1 MIRKIE
7 KLTKEKN
14 SNEKS
19 KVSLY
24 KVQDKK
30 TYYDFYSI
38 LMSDSFDNNTYN
50 EYKSGFGATPQRG
63 AETISQIEKGFLSH
77 RDSLKNNN
85 LTFDEQWIAKGSGIL
100 YEDKMEDTERLKGVQ
115 LWLNLPRDIKMA
127 TPEYHSINNEY
138 VKELTLNNAVTELL
152 AGEYITKNGNVS
164 KYWPVDYNVI
174 HLSKENKI
182 KIDSTED
189 KTIIIFSIIGEFK
202 VGDITVEE
210 KTAIKLTNGN
220 FVEIESLANDVEILL
235 LSTYGQRQPMIWGGP
250 IVLNNN

>member
-7 KLTKEKN
+7 KLAKEKK
-14 SNEKS
+14 SNEKP

-50 EYKSGFGATPQRG
+50 EYKSGFGSTPQRG

-77 RDSLKNNN
+77 RDSINNN
-85 LTFDEQWIAKGSGIL
+85 SLIQDEQWISKGSGIL
-100 YEDKMEDTERLKGVQ
+100 YEDKMDNTERLKGVQ

-138 VKELTLNNAVTELL
+138 VKELTLTDAIIELL
-152 AGEYITKNGNVS
+152 EDEYITLKGNVS

-174 HLSKENKI
+174 HLSEENKI

-189 KTIIIFSIIGEFK
+189 KTIILFSLIGEFK
-202 VGDITVEE
+202 IGDVKVEE
-210 KTAIKLTNGN
+210 RTAIKLTNGN